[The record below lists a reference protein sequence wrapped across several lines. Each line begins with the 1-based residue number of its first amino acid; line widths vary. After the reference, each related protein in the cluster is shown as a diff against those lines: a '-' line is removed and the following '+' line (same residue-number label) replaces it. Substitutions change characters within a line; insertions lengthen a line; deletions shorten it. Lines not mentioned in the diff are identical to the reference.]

1 MARIEAIRRKA
12 SLAMGMGDAEGR
24 VIPKFAIIAEP
35 AGDQGGV
42 AARYFTPLACHEA
55 MAVTGGICIASACVL
70 PGTVAEGVAKIT
82 GADRETVVLEHPT
95 GSMEAVIT
103 STRAADGSREII
115 SGGTL
120 RTARRLMAGEV
131 YVPARAWS

>member
-1 MARIEAIRRKA
+1 
-12 SLAMGMGDAEGR
+12 
-24 VIPKFAIIAEP
+24 
-35 AGDQGGV
+35 
-42 AARYFTPLACHEA
+42 

-70 PGTVAEGVAKIT
+70 PGTVAAGVAQIT
-82 GADRETVVLEHPT
+82 GADRETIVLEHPT

-103 STRAADGSREII
+103 TRRAADGSREVI

>member
-1 MARIEAIRRKA
+1 
-12 SLAMGMGDAEGR
+12 
-24 VIPKFAIIAEP
+24 
-35 AGDQGGV
+35 
-42 AARYFTPLACHEA
+42 
-55 MAVTGGICIASACVL
+55 VL
-70 PGTVAEGVAKIT
+70 PGTVSEGVAKIT

-131 YVPARAWS
+131 YVPARAWG